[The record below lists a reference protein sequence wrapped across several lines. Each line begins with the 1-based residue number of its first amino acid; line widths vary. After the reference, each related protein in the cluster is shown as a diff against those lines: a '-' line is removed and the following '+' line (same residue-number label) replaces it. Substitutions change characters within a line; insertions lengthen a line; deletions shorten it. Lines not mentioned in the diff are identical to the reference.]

1 MGQMEVIDS
10 HDDTIEL
17 PVDAGNIKF
26 TLDIDKIKL
35 LKDKVTGEESLDI
48 RVSLRGVSSSG
59 NPLDIS
65 TDQHLVA
72 S

>member
-10 HDDTIEL
+10 HDDTIEV

>member
-1 MGQMEVIDS
+1 MSQMEVIDS
-10 HDDTIEL
+10 HDETIEV

-26 TLDIDKIKL
+26 MLDIDKIKL

>member
-1 MGQMEVIDS
+1 MGQMEIIDS
-10 HDDTIEL
+10 HDDTIEV

>member
-10 HDDTIEL
+10 HDDTIEV

-35 LKDKVTGEESLDI
+35 FKDKVTGEESLDI